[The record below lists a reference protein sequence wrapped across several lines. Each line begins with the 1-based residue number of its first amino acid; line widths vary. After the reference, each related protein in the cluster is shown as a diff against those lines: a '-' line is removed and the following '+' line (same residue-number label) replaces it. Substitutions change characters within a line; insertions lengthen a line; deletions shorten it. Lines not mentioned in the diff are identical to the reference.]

1 MEADTPP
8 TVAKPTAP
16 KNSPPTPNLL
26 VSQVLGKQSTREVL
40 HALHDLT
47 HFGLCE
53 LEMLLQQFTRR
64 SNGTHTI
71 SKASFVEE
79 MGHAF
84 GIADEVTTPNP
95 HPTTQTDVASCPRSF
110 RNPPPPF
117 HLSDSTPL
125 REPLWVIRQ
134 SSPPP
139 RHGLWAGRV

>member
-8 TVAKPTAP
+8 TVAKPTP

-26 VSQVLGKQSTREVL
+26 SQVLGKQSTREVL

-71 SKASFVEE
+71 SKATFVEE

-84 GIADEVTTPNP
+84 GLADEVTTL
-95 HPTTQTDVASCPRSF
+95 
-110 RNPPPPF
+110 NPP
-117 HLSDSTPL
+117 
-125 REPLWVIRQ
+125 
-134 SSPPP
+134 SPPD
-139 RHGLWAGRV
+139 R

>member
-8 TVAKPTAP
+8 TVTKPTP
-16 KNSPPTPNLL
+16 KSSPPTPNLL

-71 SKASFVEE
+71 NKATFVEE

-84 GIADEVTTPNP
+84 GLADEVTSPTPP
-95 HPTTQTDVASCPRSF
+95 LTTRPMKPTL
-110 RNPPPPF
+110 N
-117 HLSDSTPL
+117 
-125 REPLWVIRQ
+125 
-134 SSPPP
+134 
-139 RHGLWAGRV
+139 